1 MCQRS
6 FFGCEPRCAQTNS
19 IAVEMKLFVA
29 FALNLPRNGTIN
41 GASRYR
47 NVRIRS
53 SPFFN
58 GHARVP
64 AKNNGDSILKTVIG
78 LRWWMIA
85 LVCAGTIVDYLSRNA
100 FGVMAAELKTLM
112 NMSTQQ

>member
-1 MCQRS
+1 M
-6 FFGCEPRCAQTNS
+6 
-19 IAVEMKLFVA
+19 
-29 FALNLPRNGTIN
+29 
-41 GASRYR
+41 
-47 NVRIRS
+47 
-53 SPFFN
+53 
-58 GHARVP
+58 
-64 AKNNGDSILKTVIG
+64 KTVIG